1 MKKAGFFLF
10 IIFNVLFFGTFAYA
24 RDLQK
29 DIENAAEIIRDF
41 SRIPEESIPMEVFRD
56 CKGLAILTVGKVG
69 FVLSARG
76 GAGLVIA
83 RTPTGWSAPS
93 AIGTGGAGVGFQIGV
108 QVTDFIIVLN
118 TPGAVEAFSRGEN
131 VTLGGNLSV
140 AAGPVGRAAEAGI
153 TPTAAIY
160 TYSRSKGLFA
170 GASLEGTILVERER
184 ANEDYYGRRVD
195 PEELLNG
202 KVAPPESASIL
213 LETLKKYD
221 VQLES

>member
-1 MKKAGFFLF
+1 MKMAVSFFVMCILSL
-10 IIFNVLFFGTFAYA
+10 NTLLYA
-24 RDLQK
+24 RDLQD
-29 DIENAAEIIRDF
+29 DIDNAAEIIRDF
-41 SRIPEESIPMEVFRD
+41 SRIPEESIPREVLRD

-69 FVLSARG
+69 FILSARG
-76 GAGLVIA
+76 GVGLVIA
-83 RTPTGWSAPS
+83 RTENGWSAPS

-118 TPGAVEAFSRGEN
+118 TPGAVEAFSHGEN

-140 AAGPVGRAAEAGI
+140 AAGPVGRTAEASI

-195 PEELLNG
+195 PEELLSG
-202 KVAPPESASIL
+202 KIAPPESTSIL